1 MKDLGQSNGLCD
13 VIDFVLLP
21 VIGLGDL
28 LVQGGS
34 VFPDELAFL
43 FSDLFFDQRGGE
55 LHRIIEDIGGNAM
68 LVPFCLGKDTVLAFT
83 LCFDADP
90 MLRQTAEHVFAF
102 AYVDDLAVDLD
113 TVNAWMFKLL
123 VPALPFQHGIDVV
136 FIRCVSETMIHGI
149 PPYS

>member
-21 VIGLGDL
+21 VVGLGDL

-55 LHRIIEDIGGNAM
+55 LHRIIENIGRNAM
-68 LVPFCLGKDTVLAFT
+68 LVPFCLGKDTVLAF
-83 LCFDADP
+83 
-90 MLRQTAEHVFAF
+90 AF
-102 AYVDDLAVDLD
+102 
-113 TVNAWMFKLL
+113 
-123 VPALPFQHGIDVV
+123 
-136 FIRCVSETMIHGI
+136 C
-149 PPYS
+149 